1 MTKAINPT
9 ALVGFD
15 YFEDMFD
22 PFDIDDFELERFMLR
37 VFKVISMILL
47 EQGNVAKLEQDII
60 FQIDQKNGGAVAY
73 QKDTMVDL
81 GFQLRDYETAR

>member
-1 MTKAINPT
+1 MKKSISPT
-9 ALVGFD
+9 ALSGFD

-37 VFKVISMILL
+37 VFKVLSMILL

-60 FQIDQKNGGAVAY
+60 FQIDQKNGGVVAY